1 MEMSTIEKNYAFNL
15 LGVKVQFTNTNFSRY
30 YIYPGS
36 KDNQGKSLADSEIQN
51 DEEDV
56 FDADDTDI
64 IGNLEIFGVDKSLE
78 MLPPP
83 PKGDAPKVASPT
95 KAVTDLQ
102 DQTSAASVTTDSDSS
117 DASLM
122 IDLGD
127 GSVPSP
133 SKTKRTKRSEKVP
146 KTDGSAN
153 LLNSILEGQEKMM
166 GSQRKATATQWK
178 KPKEEPENPLNY
190 QQPGRRQNVSYC
202 TWILEA
208 NDRSIRLLVRSSV
221 DTAIVRPIIHYIVIQ
236 TTNSYCTLFRL
247 LLKRK

>member
-1 MEMSTIEKNYAFNL
+1 MRKIVYIDEPLPPMEMSTIEKNYAFNQL
-15 LGVKVQFTNTNFSRY
+15 ALKVQFTNFYYPRY

-36 KDNQGKSLADSEIQN
+36 EANQGKSHADSDNANN
-51 DEEDV
+51 DEDV
-56 FDADDTDI
+56 FDAVDTD
-64 IGNLEIFGVDKSLE
+64 IGNLETFGVDKSLE

-83 PKGDAPKVASPT
+83 PKGDTQKVASPT

-102 DQTSAASVTTDSDSS
+102 DQTSTASVTTDSDSS

-127 GSVPSP
+127 GSLPSP
-133 SKTKRTKRSEKVP
+133 SKKKRTKRSEKVT

-166 GSQRKATATQWK
+166 VSQRKATTTQWK
-178 KPKEEPENPLNY
+178 KPKEEPENPLHY
-190 QQPGRRQNVSYC
+190 EQPDRRQNVSYH

-208 NDRSIRLLVRSSV
+208 NERSIRLLVRSSV
-221 DTAIVRPIIHYIVIQ
+221 DTAIVWPIINY
-236 TTNSYCTLFRL
+236 
-247 LLKRK
+247 

>member
-1 MEMSTIEKNYAFNL
+1 MRKTVYIDEPLPPMEMSTIEKNYAFNL
-15 LGVKVQFTNTNFSRY
+15 LGVKVQFTNTSFSRF

-36 KDNQGKSLADSEIQN
+36 EDNEGKSLADSEIAN

-64 IGNLEIFGVDKSLE
+64 GNIETFGVDKSLE

-83 PKGDAPKVASPT
+83 PKGDAQKVASPT
-95 KAVTDLQ
+95 KTITDLQ
-102 DQTSAASVTTDSDSS
+102 DQTSTASVTTDSDSS
-117 DASLM
+117 DASLQ

-133 SKTKRTKRSEKVP
+133 SKKKRSKQSEKVP

-190 QQPGRRQNVSYC
+190 EQPGRRQNVSYC

-208 NDRSIRLLVRSSV
+208 NERSIRLLVRSSV
-221 DTAIVRPIIHYIVIQ
+221 DTAIVRPITHFIYI
-236 TTNSYCTLFRL
+236 
-247 LLKRK
+247 